1 MEGYLGYGDM
11 EGYLGYGDMEGYLGY
26 GDMEGYLGYGD
37 IHDIGIWRSYLT
49 LKIGSNMT
57 LF

>member
-1 MEGYLGYGDM
+1 M